1 MSDSLQMNNAA
12 KMVVA
17 TSLSRMPHLI
27 SDRSLVDSADA
38 LASYAKARFRSAY
51 VPASE
56 TIFMPKKGYGPR
68 PVIVMGPESRTL
80 YQSLVDRMAPALP
93 TPSRSGRWSHHEVF
107 GLSDGNVDT
116 RIVDFDIAACYEYI
130 DHRLLGEELVIQ
142 TLDTETVDALLALL
156 VEFFPRR
163 VGIPQAMEAS
173 DLIAD
178 AYLGRLE
185 RSLIRSDYKLHRYAD
200 DFRIVATNWGRA
212 HEAIEVAVSLAR
224 TSGLVLADGKTHVRS
239 LSQVQ
244 APIAERESLLARY
257 RAEADDNLRSLDF
270 VQVDYDDFEIVET
283 APKPEEVDFE
293 AHLRIVEDWVRSDRE
308 QRSVHA
314 RFGSIALRVLQN
326 SPDRVSDDWLM
337 GIVER
342 DPVRLPEII
351 SYLGARDETG
361 ENWSAL
367 DRLTRMPRES
377 PWSRLWIASLADQL
391 PDEDCAGQKAMLS
404 WATSSLDDRHE
415 TVRAEVAWFLS
426 GHYAISAK
434 RVAELFVGASDVT
447 QIGLAATAGRLNK
460 VGMAAIP
467 TAIRTE
473 TTLTRAAFDWAT
485 NG

>member
-1 MSDSLQMNNAA
+1 MNSAA

-17 TSLSRMPHLI
+17 TPLSRMPHLI
-27 SDRSLVDSADA
+27 SDRSLVDAADA
-38 LASYAKARFRSAY
+38 LASYSKARFRSAY
-51 VPASE
+51 VPAGE

-68 PVIVMGPESRTL
+68 PVVVMGPESRTL
-80 YQSLVDRMAPALP
+80 YQSLVDRMAAALP
-93 TPSRSGRWSHHEVF
+93 APSRAGRWSDHEVF
-107 GLSDGNVDT
+107 GLSGGNSDT

-142 TLDTETVDALLALL
+142 TLDTDTVETLLALL
-156 VEFFPRR
+156 VEFFPRM

-185 RSLIRSDYKLHRYAD
+185 RSLTRSDYNLHRYAD
-200 DFRIVATNWGRA
+200 DFRIVASNWGRA
-212 HEAIEVAVSLAR
+212 HEAIEVAVSFAR

-239 LSQVQ
+239 ISQVR
-244 APIAERESLLARY
+244 APIEERESLLARY
-257 RAEADDNLRSLDF
+257 RAEADDNLRSLDY
-270 VQVDYDDFEIVET
+270 VQVDYDDFEVVEI
-283 APKPEEVDFE
+283 APEPDEVDFE
-293 AHLRIVEDWVRSDRE
+293 AHLRIVEDWVKSDRE

-314 RFGSIALRVLQN
+314 RFGSIALRVLQK
-326 SPDRVSDDWLM
+326 SPDRVSDDWLL

-351 SYLGARDETG
+351 AYLGARDEAE

-377 PWSRLWIASLADQL
+377 PWSRLWVASLADQL
-391 PDEDCAGQKAMLS
+391 PDEDCAGQKAILS
-404 WATSSLDDRHE
+404 WATNSLNDQHE
-415 TVRAEVAWFLS
+415 TVRAEVAWLL
-426 GHYAISAK
+426 GGYEAISAK

-447 QIGLAATAGRLNK
+447 QIGLAATAGRLRK
-460 VGMAAIP
+460 SGMTAIP

-473 TTLTRAAFDWAT
+473 TTLTRAAFDWAAD
-485 NG
+485 G